1 MIKKDIFSPASEAL
15 LPLPRE
21 MPLDCSH
28 PTPPPPNA
36 GFKIY
41 LSALKLIKGVVTM
54 INPWDFEGFSEIRF
68 FSLSKVF
75 MLVKAP
81 GPVC

>member
-1 MIKKDIFSPASEAL
+1 
-15 LPLPRE
+15 
-21 MPLDCSH
+21 
-28 PTPPPPNA
+28 
-36 GFKIY
+36 
-41 LSALKLIKGVVTM
+41 M